1 MSFFCIAVERLEC
14 DRPEKLVVVVVVA
27 AVAIAAAVLCESRT
41 RNAANSSH

>member
-14 DRPEKLVVVVVVA
+14 DRPEKLVVVVA
-27 AVAIAAAVLCESRT
+27 AVAIAIAAAVLYESRT